1 LLYYIKILIYIY
13 IMPKQKKTKTKEL
26 NLIKT
31 SYRYYKSLNRI
42 EEFKQKKPEY
52 YNKLLEVNYIIN

>member
-1 LLYYIKILIYIY
+1 
-13 IMPKQKKTKTKEL
+13 MPKQKKTKTKEL